1 MAESCAS
8 ANMNIR
14 LMGSIALSVA
24 LSIMPMSKLANVIM
38 QSPSAPRGR
47 LGAKKTRIVCQTA
60 IARKTICGT
69 RPIRPKSAAHCR

>member
-1 MAESCAS
+1 
-8 ANMNIR
+8 MNIR

-47 LGAKKTRIVCQTA
+47 SSPRVPAAKKSAEWTA
-60 IARKTICGT
+60 G
-69 RPIRPKSAAHCR
+69 